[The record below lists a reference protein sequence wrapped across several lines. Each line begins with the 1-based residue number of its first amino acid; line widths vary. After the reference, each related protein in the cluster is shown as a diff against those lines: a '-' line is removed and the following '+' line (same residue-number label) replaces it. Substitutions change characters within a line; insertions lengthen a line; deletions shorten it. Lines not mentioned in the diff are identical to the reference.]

1 MAVVS
6 ASGIYKY
13 FSGESL
19 LVDCDFTINENDKV
33 GLIGKNGAGKST
45 LINMILGKE
54 DFDANIDNNKIG
66 SLVLDKKLSVAL
78 LSQHHD
84 LNGENNVIE
93 EILSC
98 FGLDFAFKK
107 MQEAEITLDYGEEFL
122 EAVSLFQ
129 EKDGYKIE
137 SDIKKILNGINLEE
151 KVWLN
156 KISTLSGGQKSRV
169 MLAKILVMEPDFLIL
184 DEPTNHLDLNGILW
198 LENFLK
204 NYKKTFL
211 LISHDIYFLDSVVNR
226 VIEIEAKKI
235 KSYKGNYTE
244 YKAQKELNFLSDV
257 RSFEKEQDRIKKL
270 EEFVLKYKAGQ
281 KSRQAMGR
289 QKQLNNIER
298 QESPYITK
306 KNANLEFKVEYPSY
320 NEVMNFVGLGKDF
333 FGEVLFKNLNLK
345 VLRGNRIGILG
356 KNGVGKSTILKMICG
371 KISVEMGEILLG
383 EKIKIGYFSQ
393 DLSDL
398 NLDNSIMDEILLN
411 FKINEFEVRDI
422 CGTMLFSGDDVFKKI
437 KFLSGGER
445 ARVAFIKL
453 CLQKPN
459 VLILDEPTNHLD
471 IETKEI
477 LIQALEDYNGT
488 IMAVSHDRYFL
499 DFIVNKLLVVK
510 REKSLLLDGNYS
522 ENKEQVILELSKREE
537 EIKIDKNK
545 IDMSKLNNIEKE
557 KIRDQNKEQNKEKR
571 AIKKELDKLL
581 EKEKNL
587 RVLYDAALESNNV
600 ELIIKYENEILAVEK
615 KFFDLSEKEG

>member
-1 MAVVS
+1 
-6 ASGIYKY
+6 
-13 FSGESL
+13 
-19 LVDCDFTINENDKV
+19 
-33 GLIGKNGAGKST
+33 
-45 LINMILGKE
+45 
-54 DFDANIDNNKIG
+54 
-66 SLVLDKKLSVAL
+66 
-78 LSQHHD
+78 
-84 LNGENNVIE
+84 
-93 EILSC
+93 
-98 FGLDFAFKK
+98 
-107 MQEAEITLDYGEEFL
+107 
-122 EAVSLFQ
+122 
-129 EKDGYKIE
+129 
-137 SDIKKILNGINLEE
+137 
-151 KVWLN
+151 
-156 KISTLSGGQKSRV
+156 
-169 MLAKILVMEPDFLIL
+169 
-184 DEPTNHLDLNGILW
+184 
-198 LENFLK
+198 
-204 NYKKTFL
+204 
-211 LISHDIYFLDSVVNR
+211 
-226 VIEIEAKKI
+226 
-235 KSYKGNYTE
+235 
-244 YKAQKELNFLSDV
+244 
-257 RSFEKEQDRIKKL
+257 
-270 EEFVLKYKAGQ
+270 
-281 KSRQAMGR
+281 MGR

-537 EIKIDKNK
+537 EIKIDKNQV
-545 IDMSKLNNIEKE
+545 DMSKLKNIEKE

-587 RVLYDAALESNNV
+587 RVLYDAALESNNI